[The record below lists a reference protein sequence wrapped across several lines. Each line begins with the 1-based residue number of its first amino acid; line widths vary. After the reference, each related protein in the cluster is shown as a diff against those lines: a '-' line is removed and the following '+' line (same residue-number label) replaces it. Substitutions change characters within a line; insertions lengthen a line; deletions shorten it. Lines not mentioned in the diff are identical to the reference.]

1 MGASFSYRF
10 CLSLPILAIPRTHT
24 ETPGALLTRS
34 VGSLHADCWMTVEP
48 RTGMMVAEHPT
59 VLRGR
64 QRGGVER
71 GGAVCSR
78 DLGTEVRL

>member
-1 MGASFSYRF
+1 
-10 CLSLPILAIPRTHT
+10 
-24 ETPGALLTRS
+24 
-34 VGSLHADCWMTVEP
+34 
-48 RTGMMVAEHPT
+48 MMVAEHPT

-78 DLGTEVRL
+78 DLGTGVRL